1 MYKNAMKQIQRG
13 EINIFVAMPYY
24 SKDCI
29 KQFNLNYKKIIE
41 EIIKKKPKLKN
52 RLNLFPIM
60 EHTGETK
67 NILNYIDGCIDKCQ
81 IFIADVSDDPAKN
94 NIVNPNVMYEL
105 GVARQKKKPCII
117 IRNAE
122 NESELIFDIKPMSV
136 YPLNFENPDVNFVP
150 DMIKHIEEIIEKY
163 YIS

>member
-1 MYKNAMKQIQRG
+1 
-13 EINIFVAMPYY
+13 
-24 SKDCI
+24 
-29 KQFNLNYKKIIE
+29 
-41 EIIKKKPKLKN
+41 
-52 RLNLFPIM
+52 
-60 EHTGETK
+60 
-67 NILNYIDGCIDKCQ
+67 
-81 IFIADVSDDPAKN
+81 
-94 NIVNPNVMYEL
+94 MYEL

-117 IRNAE
+117 IRNDQ